1 MEHYIVFK
9 KVALIRMPMVNLLV
23 TVFTFLTVT
32 YVVSRLKLA
41 FRDLCWR
48 VGKLNMS
55 GKTSLPYFRAKCCK
69 TVSCFENFH
78 YFIYL

>member
-48 VGKLNMS
+48 VG
-55 GKTSLPYFRAKCCK
+55 T
-69 TVSCFENFH
+69 
-78 YFIYL
+78 